1 MSTPGSRHGT
11 RRDDLR
17 LVQINS
23 EPNAAEALSQSRR
36 GLAADGRGGTSA
48 EAVVEEEGADIN
60 ASRMQGLR
68 GGAGLSNGWV
78 NSQSKEHRTEGVS
91 LLNTPS
97 AVNGLQSD
105 MARTS
110 EQGALMAVTAVH
122 PRREGREMD
131 ANGPQD
137 SCTMNRVEGVGYI
150 NRDNNLVRVG
160 AVS

>member
-1 MSTPGSRHGT
+1 MR
-11 RRDDLR
+11 
-17 LVQINS
+17 
-23 EPNAAEALSQSRR
+23 
-36 GLAADGRGGTSA
+36 GRGGTSA
-48 EAVVEEEGADIN
+48 EAVVEEGADIN
-60 ASRMQGLR
+60 ASRMQGFR

-110 EQGALMAVTAVH
+110 EQGALMAVAAVH
-122 PRREGREMD
+122 SRREGREMD

-137 SCTMNRVEGVGYI
+137 SSTMNRVEGVGYI
-150 NRDNNLVRVG
+150 NRDSNLVRVG